1 MSKDDKSIT
10 LHPLTTLARIR
21 RGETALVSRKIPV
34 LPTPILPNN
43 SLVPQLDKLSDI
55 DVSKNR
61 IATWWNR
68 GQVEQVT
75 KLTAEKLLAA
85 RNIQALS
92 KVHHETYMAEITAE
106 ARTQVERLLLHN
118 QTTVISEATAMAVSP
133 QEYSQYSL
141 ARLQAQLQVE
151 LKELQVKADLRLERA
166 TLEETYKAIL
176 AKSSVE
182 FDKRK
187 QLIDHIAQLETDLE
201 NVDSENLAPTAKR
214 NKKRRLKRE
223 IENGELELASKSQ
236 TVQAGNGR
244 GPRQRTEESSD
255 SERPAE

>member
-1 MSKDDKSIT
+1 MTNKRQIQ
-10 LHPLTTLARIR
+10 LHPATTLARIR
-21 RGETALVSRKIPV
+21 KGETSLVRHEVEPLPPASLPPDSLIPQLQKLSEVDVSR
-34 LPTPILPNN
+34 
-43 SLVPQLDKLSDI
+43 
-55 DVSKNR
+55 NR

-75 KLTAEKLLAA
+75 KLAAEKLVAA
-85 RNIQALS
+85 RHIQALS
-92 KVHHETYMAEITAE
+92 GVQHETFMAEVTAE
-106 ARTQVERLLLHN
+106 ARTQVARLLLQN
-118 QTTVISEATAMAVSP
+118 QATVISEATAMGVSP

-141 ARLQAQLQVE
+141 LRLQAQLQVE

-166 TLEETYKAIL
+166 TLEETYKAVL

-182 FDKRK
+182 FETRN

-201 NVDSENLAPTAKR
+201 NIDSENLSPVAKR

-223 IENGELELASKSQ
+223 IQNGELELAAKSQ

-244 GPRQRTEESSD
+244 GPRQRAEESSD

>member
-1 MSKDDKSIT
+1 MTTKKAIE
-10 LHPLTTLARIR
+10 LHPATVLARIR
-21 RGETALVSRKIPV
+21 KGETALVRHEIEPLSPAT
-34 LPTPILPNN
+34 LPPN
-43 SLVPQLDKLSDI
+43 SLIPQLEKLSEV
-55 DVSKNR
+55 DVSRNR
-61 IATWWNR
+61 VATWWNR
-68 GQVEQVT
+68 GQVEQIT
-75 KLTAEKLLAA
+75 KLTAEKLAAA

-92 KVHHETYMAEITAE
+92 KVQHETFMAEVTAE

-118 QTTVISEATAMAVSP
+118 QATVISEATAMAVSP

-141 ARLQAQLQVE
+141 SRLQAQLQVE

-166 TLEETYKAIL
+166 TLEETYKAVL

-182 FDKRK
+182 FETRN

-201 NVDSENLAPTAKR
+201 NVDSENIAPIAKR